1 MTNIVELE
9 DVVLFSIFFLEPLQ
23 LASKRKKTQV
33 PKNVLSSL
41 WLFGWN
47 YRIVNSDETTDKQ
60 WQISCP
66 SSSFINFQNDESFF
80 GKIAVPSKRSFGK
93 NFMFRANIIAWKNF
107 RLWTKK
113 ISTRLSEQLDL
124 CGEELFEEL
133 YFFEKKTKRFSIL
146 EGVFEIFWDK
156 LWTLIRNFS
165 SRVLGKTFLVFKLT
179 FLREKDVYL
188 QKVQLF
194 FFWAFERKNVLLQGK
209 ISSKVL
215 KNAFYCRQN
224 HFRKFFLKW
233 NIECFNSVWNSGKKY
248 FDFVKKIL
256 AGLSKIRV
264 QKKNLRKNVVFCS
277 KSYEMFFF
285 GIWVE
290 YL

>member
-1 MTNIVELE
+1 MWCCFQFFSWNPCNWLVNAKKRRSRKTFYP
-9 DVVLFSIFFLEPLQ
+9 LFDF
-23 LASKRKKTQV
+23 
-33 PKNVLSSL
+33 
-41 WLFGWN
+41 FGWN

-146 EGVFEIFWDK
+146 EGVFEFFWDK

-179 FLREKDVYL
+179 FLREKDVFL

-224 HFRKFFLKW
+224 HFRKFFW
-233 NIECFNSVWNSGKKY
+233 NET
-248 FDFVKKIL
+248 
-256 AGLSKIRV
+256 
-264 QKKNLRKNVVFCS
+264 
-277 KSYEMFFF
+277 
-285 GIWVE
+285 
-290 YL
+290 